1 MIVICY
7 PINLK
12 SRLLLFLTSVVL
24 EVIQEAT
31 TVDDIT
37 VEASRRQQQH
47 TQEQTTRSV
56 TGYYAGQDA
65 DYSADM
71 RRVRPANIN
80 RHHGECYINFILV

>member
-1 MIVICY
+1 MICH
-7 PINLK
+7 PINWK

-37 VEASRRQQQH
+37 VEAARRQQQH

-71 RRVRPANIN
+71 RRVRSANIS
-80 RHHGECYINFILV
+80 RQRGECYINFILV

>member
-1 MIVICY
+1 MICH

-37 VEASRRQQQH
+37 VEAARGQQQH

-65 DYSADM
+65 DYSADI
-71 RRVRPANIN
+71 RRVRSAHIN
-80 RHHGECYINFILV
+80 RQHGGCYINFILF

>member
-1 MIVICY
+1 MIVICHL
-7 PINLK
+7 INLK

-71 RRVRPANIN
+71 RRVRSANIN

>member
-1 MIVICY
+1 M
-7 PINLK
+7 
-12 SRLLLFLTSVVL
+12 L

-37 VEASRRQQQH
+37 VEAAQRQQQH
-47 TQEQTTRSV
+47 TQEQTTQSV

-71 RRVRPANIN
+71 RRVRSANIS
-80 RHHGECYINFILV
+80 RQHGECYINFILV